1 MHIHTR
7 TQKDSFQAALKK
19 VYYTPQLMALHVENG
34 DPTAV
39 SSKPTHERTQV
50 AKPVLS
56 QGFQLPTALGLRK
69 LCSKFYSIICNAPM
83 LLTTLI
89 KLQRIIHCAHNY
101 YVHS

>member
-1 MHIHTR
+1 MHIHTH

-56 QGFQLPTALGLRK
+56 QGFQLRCVKARLK
-69 LCSKFYSIICNAPM
+69 CKQWCSVSLFD
-83 LLTTLI
+83 
-89 KLQRIIHCAHNY
+89 HHNSTPLF
-101 YVHS
+101 VDSV